1 MSDFNTLNNEVV
13 AMFCELE
20 HKLKETGITYDLTLI
35 TGLDQEQPRGMHS
48 TTDPLSSYRILSA
61 GIIPKEDGTRVGR
74 LVEYKEKVYPQD
86 AHLKPDY
93 TQLRHQSCTVH
104 YTDNIPT
111 SPNVDKLFSEV
122 ENITAILRG
131 KDAN

>member
-1 MSDFNTLNNEVV
+1 MSEFNTINNEVV

-48 TTDPLSSYRILSA
+48 TTDPLSGYRILSA
-61 GIIPKEDGTRVGR
+61 GIMPKEDGSRVGR
-74 LVEYKEKVYPQD
+74 LLEFKEKVYPPN
-86 AHLKPDY
+86 AHLNPDY

-104 YTDNIPT
+104 YTDNLST
-111 SPNVDKLFSEV
+111 SPKIDELFGEV

>member
-1 MSDFNTLNNEVV
+1 MSEFNTINNEVV

-20 HKLKETGITYDLTLI
+20 HKLKEANITYDLTLI
-35 TGLDQEQPRGMHS
+35 TGLDQDQPHVMHS
-48 TTDPLSSYRILSA
+48 TTDPLSSHRILSA
-61 GIIPKEDGTRVGR
+61 GIIPKEDDFRVGR
-74 LVEYKEKVYPQD
+74 LLEFKEKVYPPN
-86 AHLKPDY
+86 AHLNPDY

-104 YTDNIPT
+104 YTDSISS
-111 SPNVDKLFSEV
+111 SPKIDELFGEV